1 MTTVKKTIKYPI
13 QRANHKVD
21 LAGKSVGRVASQ
33 IAVWLMGKHKRTYVP
48 HVDNGDF
55 VQAIHVKDIKFT
67 GNKLNQKVYYK
78 HSGYVGNLKETS
90 AKKML
95 AEKPDRVLFM
105 AVRRMLADNKLRTPR
120 LKRLTIS

>member
-13 QRANHKVD
+13 KRANHKIDV
-21 LAGKSVGRVASQ
+21 AGQSVGRVASQ

-67 GNKLNQKVYYK
+67 GNKINQKVYYR
-78 HSGYVGNLKETS
+78 HSGYVGNLKEIP
-90 AKKML
+90 AKKL
-95 AEKPDRVLFM
+95 LTEKPERVLLL
-105 AVRRMLADNKLRTPR
+105 AVRRMLPDNKLRTPR
-120 LKRLTIS
+120 LKRLNIS